1 MIAIAPAMMN
11 GKTTTTITTTMTT
24 MMPLKLM
31 VMLPLQPLIVL
42 PKDGQELEWS
52 TDSQPEELAEP
63 AQAEA
68 AQDAVEELADP
79 AQEEGAL
86 DAVEELADP
95 APAEAAPDAVEE
107 LADHHH
113 QPPEVWLELLA
124 SLPEV
129 ILQEENQPAQQ

>member
-1 MIAIAPAMMN
+1 
-11 GKTTTTITTTMTT
+11 

-31 VMLPLQPLIVL
+31 VMMPLKPLIVL

-95 APAEAAPDAVEE
+95 APAEAALDAVEELADPAPAEAAPDAVEE